1 MPEIKDNVELQ
12 SESVVVN
19 NSVET
24 RHIVDQK
31 PEAPVPPELRS
42 FLQRIE
48 QSPTANPTFDPT
60 GQPNLSPSVPSNPKI
75 ILPVSRTT
83 FVSGFKKRIDDVGNW
98 LSRFIFREIKLKEG
112 DVSFK
117 SDDS

>member
-31 PEAPVPPELRS
+31 PEASVPLELRS
-42 FLQRIE
+42 FLQRME
-48 QSPTANPTFDPT
+48 QAPVATPIFDPNGQPVLTPTA
-60 GQPNLSPSVPSNPKI
+60 SSNPKLV
-75 ILPVSRTT
+75 LPVTRTT
-83 FVSGFKKRIDDVGNW
+83 FVSGFKKRIDDVGLW
-98 LSRFIFREIKLKEG
+98 LSKF
-112 DVSFK
+112 
-117 SDDS
+117 